1 MAEEHL
7 TEPVAH
13 AESGTFPT
21 VEAETARRL
30 RERALSEARTRHL
43 PIPEDLSALS
53 VEDARRLLHD
63 LRVHRI
69 ELELQNDE
77 LRSSQEQLEL
87 ARARYF
93 DLYDLAPVGY
103 LTIGENGI
111 VLEANLTAAGLLDLT
126 RSAIVK
132 QPWSRFVLPADQ
144 DIYYTHRRQLLSS
157 GAPHGCELRLLKSSG
172 EPFWVRL
179 EARLAEGDERTR
191 VCRTVL
197 SDISERKRAEETLRS
212 SEARHRTLFQNS
224 PDALLTLAPPDWRF
238 SSCNAASVRMFAA
251 RDEQQLLSHSLRDYS
266 RERQPDGTLSG
277 ARAEELLSAA
287 LRNGSATF
295 EWTFLRNGLREFAAT
310 VTVSRME
317 SGGAPFLQATVR
329 DQTEARK
336 QRVAAAQTERLA
348 SMGLLAASMGHEI
361 NNPLAY
367 VLSNVEDLAQLL
379 PKLAAVGAR
388 CAAGLR
394 NAVGGGA
401 FAVIVGVDS
410 ALLEPPAWQEVILRA
425 KDALDGTRR
434 ITRLSK
440 ALGSFARAESSD
452 LCKVELQ
459 RAIESALAMCSNE
472 IRFRA
477 KLVLDF
483 QPVPFVWC
491 SEGKLS
497 QVFLNLLVNASHAM
511 NERDDESENNTITVR
526 TWAEGGSVCA
536 AVEDTGAGISSENM
550 AHIFEPFFSTKR
562 IGAGSGLGLSICRKI
577 ITEFG
582 GEITAESE
590 PGKGTRFV
598 VRLPVWTEAT
608 ASQTLAPS
616 SEGADLSG
624 LHGRILIVDDEAPLR
639 IVMRRLLV
647 GHDVVSAASGQA
659 ALDILEHDR
668 AFDLILC
675 DLMMPGVTGVD
686 VHHWLVSRDPALA
699 AKLVFVT
706 GGVFE
711 PTATEYL
718 NDAGNLKI
726 DKPFTN
732 VEFKDV
738 VSRRIR
744 AAKSEPPARPD
755 LPVSKPG
762 EHS

>member
-1 MAEEHL
+1 MAEKHL
-7 TEPVAH
+7 AEPVPH
-13 AESGTFPT
+13 AESGTFAAG
-21 VEAETARRL
+21 EAETARSL
-30 RERALSEARTRHL
+30 RERAQREARARHL
-43 PIPEDLSALS
+43 PIPEDLGALS

-103 LTIGENGI
+103 LTIGEKGI
-111 VLEANLTAAGLLDLT
+111 VLEANLTAAGLLDVT

-144 DIYYTHRRQLLSS
+144 DIYYSHRRQLLSS

-179 EARLAEGDERTR
+179 EARLAEGDGGTR

-197 SDISERKRAEETLRS
+197 SEISERKRAEETLRS

-224 PDALLTLAPPDWRF
+224 PAALLTLAPPDWRF
-238 SSCNAASVRMFAA
+238 SSCNAASISMFGA
-251 RDEQQLLSHSLRDYS
+251 RDEQELLSRSLRDYS

-277 ARAEELLSAA
+277 ATAEALLFAA
-287 LRNGSATF
+287 LRDGSATF
-295 EWTFLRNGLREFAAT
+295 EWTFLREGSREFAAT

-317 SGGAPFLQATVR
+317 AGGAPFLQATVR

-379 PKLAAVGAR
+379 PRLATVAAR
-388 CAAGLR
+388 CTAGLR
-394 NAVGGGA
+394 NALGEA
-401 FAVIVGVDS
+401 SFSAIVGEDS
-410 ALLEPPAWQEVILRA
+410 ALLEPPALQEVALRA
-425 KDALDGTRR
+425 TDALDGARR
-434 ITRLSK
+434 IMRISK
-440 ALGSFARAESSD
+440 ALGSFARAESAD

-459 RAIESALAMCSNE
+459 RALESAIAMSSNE

-483 QPVPFVWC
+483 QPVPLVWC

-511 NERDDESENNTITVR
+511 GEADAESESNTITVR

-536 AVEDTGAGISSENM
+536 AVEDTGAGITAENM

-562 IGAGSGLGLSICRKI
+562 IGAGSGLGLSICRNI

-582 GEITAESE
+582 GEISAESE
-590 PGKGTRFV
+590 PGKATRFV

-608 ASQTLAPS
+608 ASLTLAPS
-616 SEGADLSG
+616 SEAADLSG

-647 GHDVVSAASGQA
+647 GHDVVSAPSGKA
-659 ALDILEHDR
+659 ALLILEQDR

-675 DLMMPGVTGVD
+675 DLMMPGVTGMD
-686 VHHWLVSRDPALA
+686 VHQWLVSRDPALA
-699 AKLVFVT
+699 AKMVFIT
-706 GGVFE
+706 GGAFG

-718 NDAGNLKI
+718 NGAGNLKI

-732 VEFKDV
+732 VAFKDV
-738 VSRRIR
+738 VSGRIR
-744 AAKSEPPARPD
+744 AAKSEPPTRLDIPA
-755 LPVSKPG
+755 SKPG
-762 EHS
+762 EPS